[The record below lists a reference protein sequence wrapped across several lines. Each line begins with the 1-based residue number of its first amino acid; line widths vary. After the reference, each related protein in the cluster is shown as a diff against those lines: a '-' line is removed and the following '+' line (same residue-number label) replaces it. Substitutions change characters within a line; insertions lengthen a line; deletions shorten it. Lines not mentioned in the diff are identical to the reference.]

1 MLARILGVVFRD
13 FFKIKKGDYYHP
25 LVVFLSV
32 GLFFIT
38 LGAAAFNFLFFGKF
52 IFDFVSFAL
61 SPVEDAL
68 VPDWAFYW
76 SDAPFGNLILL
87 IIAAPIALAVFA
99 ITFIGTVFLGLIFT
113 DKILRP
119 LDDFLTR
126 NWEWEED

>member
-1 MLARILGVVFRD
+1 MVFRN

-32 GLFFIT
+32 VLFLIT
-38 LGAAAFNFLFFGKF
+38 LGAASFNFLFFGKL

-76 SDAPFGNLILL
+76 SDAPLGNLILL
-87 IIAAPIALAVFA
+87 IIVAPIALAVFG